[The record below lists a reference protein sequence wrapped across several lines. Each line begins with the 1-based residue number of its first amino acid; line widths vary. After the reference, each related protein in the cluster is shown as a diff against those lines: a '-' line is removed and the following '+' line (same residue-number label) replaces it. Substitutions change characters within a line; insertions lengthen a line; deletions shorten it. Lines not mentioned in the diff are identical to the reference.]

1 MSNETPQD
9 NMSEADLDDILS
21 EAANLAS
28 NLKEEIGDSGDPAA
42 AAAPDPINDVK
53 TGTTD
58 TVECELHE
66 LERLVASTAEQLG
79 AEASDESDAEPGE
92 STPTTAPADETAS
105 SETPVPEESAS
116 EAPVSDSPAAETSEQ
131 SKPLAVPDFM
141 SEFTEPEAPQ
151 EVKPEAAATETKT
164 AGPEPAADAD
174 ADATATSVDDDPE
187 SDPKPGV
194 VGSPIGQ
201 TKGDPSVESASE
213 SQALAEPESDSS
225 ATDSPKATASDALRA
240 LGQRLAPLGLAVCA
254 KVVLLLEMI
263 DRPLGRI
270 GAAPRTLLGW
280 LAIAT
285 LGMAAIVYV
294 ISLW

>member
-9 NMSEADLDDILS
+9 SMSEADLDDILS
-21 EAANLAS
+21 EASNLAS
-28 NLKEEIGDSGDPAA
+28 SLKEEIGDSGDPAA

-66 LERLVASTAEQLG
+66 LERLVASTAEQIG
-79 AEASDESDAEPGE
+79 ADASDAEPGE

-105 SETPVPEESAS
+105 SETPAPEESVS

-164 AGPEPAADAD
+164 AEPAPAAD

-194 VGSPIGQ
+194 VGSPIAQ

-225 ATDSPKATASDALRA
+225 ATGSPKATAGDALRA

-270 GAAPRTLLGW
+270 GAAPRTLLGR

-285 LGMAAIVYV
+285 LGVAAIVYV